1 MSRFTIR
8 RLKGD
13 AGRSTRSPWVLRDA
27 ERPHFL
33 GQYARHNLAI
43 AAASAKLREERGLA
57 PALDLETS
65 EIREAMQK
73 RREEREPH
81 PAYRHVM
88 SPCFVEPIIV
98 DENEA
103 TA

>member
-8 RLKGD
+8 RLRGD

-33 GQYARHNLAI
+33 GQYARHDLAI
-43 AAASAKLREERGLA
+43 AAVSAKLREERGLA
-57 PALDLETS
+57 PALDLDRD
-65 EIREAMQK
+65 EILAEMRR
-73 RREEREPH
+73 RREPLV
-81 PAYRHVM
+81 RHVNA
-88 SPCFVEPIIV
+88 PCIVEPVIV
-98 DENEA
+98 DESEP